1 MKKRFHTRQLTFRQ
15 LEIFKEVA
23 ERLSV
28 TDAAAAL
35 NLAQPTI
42 STQIA
47 RIADTI
53 GVPLFEHI
61 GRRLFL
67 TDMGRDVLA
76 TSRELFDS
84 ISRLEMR
91 LAQRAGLDMGSLRI
105 CAVTT
110 AKYLLPAIL
119 GPFCKRYPGIE
130 VEFHIGNRAEV
141 VARIQAN
148 LDDLYVFSHL
158 PENLDLVTKPFAD
171 NPLVVVAPFDHP
183 LADQK
188 NIQWEQLRKDRM
200 LVREVGSGTRHAIDQ
215 YFASKGESLKWTMT
229 IASNE
234 AIKESIAA
242 GLGISIL
249 SRHSLRHIASRR
261 LVELDV
267 TGFPIKS
274 KWYLVHLRSR
284 INSPPVDGFLE
295 YSALS
300 HMKSDT

>member
-15 LEIFKEVA
+15 LETFKEVA

-28 TDAAAAL
+28 TEAAAAL
-35 NLAQPTI
+35 HLAQPTI

-47 RIADTI
+47 RITSTV

-61 GRRLFL
+61 GKRLFL
-67 TDMGRDVLA
+67 TDMGRDLLA
-76 TSRELFDS
+76 TSRELFDA
-84 ISRLEMR
+84 IDRLEMR
-91 LAQRAGLDMGSLRI
+91 LAQRAGLATGSLRI

-110 AKYLLPAIL
+110 AKYLVPAIL

-130 VEFHIGNRAEV
+130 VQFHIGNRAEV
-141 VARIQAN
+141 VARIEAN

-158 PENLDLVTKPFAD
+158 PENFDLVALPFAD
-171 NPLVVVAPFDHP
+171 NPLVVVAPYDHP
-183 LADQK
+183 LAGQES
-188 NIQWEQLRKDRM
+188 IQWEQLREDRM
-200 LVREVGSGTRHAIDQ
+200 LVREVGSGTRHAIEQ
-215 YFASKGESLKWTMT
+215 HLASKGERLKRTMT

-249 SRHSLRHIASRR
+249 SRHSLRHITSRR

-267 TGFPIKS
+267 TGFPIHS
-274 KWYLVHLRSR
+274 KWYLVYLRSR
-284 INSPPVDGFLE
+284 VNSPPVNAFLE
-295 YSALS
+295 HSALLQT
-300 HMKSDT
+300 KPAL